1 MEQPAPPTRAQRE
14 FIFQRVG
21 YDPTPEQW
29 AIHLDTAR
37 SRLVI
42 GGERA
47 GKSLVS
53 AMELL
58 CWLIGRPDFLAWIV
72 GPDYVQCRAEFAYIL
87 SALQKIGAVK
97 EVSFPRIGA
106 CSLTTA
112 FNGVCV
118 TKTSDDVRKLAGT
131 APDGVLLV
139 EAAQQTWE
147 IFLKVRGRVA
157 EKRGFILLS
166 GTLEA
171 GADWYPSLWQ
181 RWRAQ
186 NSDGGSAHSLPT
198 WANKHIFPGGRQ
210 DPELLA
216 ISATLP
222 ADLFLERYGAIP
234 CPPAGLVFRE
244 FSYEQHVREIAW
256 RTYVK
261 EPGMITGHHK
271 DALAAGHDWPIE
283 ITVDPGYAHAYAV
296 LALTWWGDQVYCF
309 DEVYETGL
317 VAEEVIAR
325 CKERWWWKRVTGGV
339 IDIAGQQHP
348 GAKSQ
353 VEIWRH
359 TAGLNLR
366 VNRVGIVEG
375 ILRTRTFF
383 LNPATQQPRLF
394 IAPKCKGLLAELA
407 KYRYHK
413 SVENRPV
420 SELPID
426 RDNDACKALAYWLYD
441 RFGPVLRKRR
451 KTQDLGQP
459 FAFGAG
465 PSNAPEMTILPGNT
479 PAGVRF
485 GYNRAPAGPDLSFE
499 VPHHE

>member
-1 MEQPAPPTRAQRE
+1 
-14 FIFQRVG
+14 
-21 YDPTPEQW
+21 
-29 AIHLDTAR
+29 
-37 SRLVI
+37 
-42 GGERA
+42 
-47 GKSLVS
+47 
-53 AMELL
+53 
-58 CWLIGRPDFLAWIV
+58 
-72 GPDYVQCRAEFAYIL
+72 
-87 SALQKIGAVK
+87 
-97 EVSFPRIGA
+97 
-106 CSLTTA
+106 LTTA
-112 FNGVCV
+112 FNGTCV

-131 APDGVLLV
+131 APDGVLMV

-147 IFLKVRGRVA
+147 TWLKLRGRVA
-157 EKRGFILLS
+157 EKRGFTLCS

-181 RWRAQ
+181 RWSAQ

-198 WANKHIFPGGRQ
+198 WANKHIFPLGRQ

-216 ISATLP
+216 IEATLP

-256 RTYVK
+256 RTVVK
-261 EPGMITGHHK
+261 AAGVITGHHK

-283 ITVDPGYAHAYAV
+283 IAVDPGYAHAYAV
-296 LALTWWGDQVYCF
+296 LAFTWLNDQVYCF

-359 TAGLNLR
+359 TAGLHLR

-383 LNPATQQPRLF
+383 LDPATKQPRLF
-394 IAPKCKGLLAELA
+394 IAPKCKGLLGELA

-413 SVENRPV
+413 SAENRPV

-459 FAFGAG
+459 FNFGADVHQRDVRDIVRG
-465 PSNAPEMTILPGNT
+465 AT
-479 PAGVRF
+479 PDGVRF
-485 GYNRAPAGPDLSFE
+485 GYNRAPAGPALSFE
-499 VPHHE
+499 VKHE